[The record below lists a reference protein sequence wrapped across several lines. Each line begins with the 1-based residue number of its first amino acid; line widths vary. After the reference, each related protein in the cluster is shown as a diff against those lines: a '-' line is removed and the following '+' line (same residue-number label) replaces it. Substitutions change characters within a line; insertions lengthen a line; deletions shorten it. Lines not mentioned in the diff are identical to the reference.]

1 MGNDKTAKI
10 EGIGT
15 IEIQRRSIQNRYLRM
30 FIMFHSLPII
40 S

>member
-15 IEIQRRSIQNRYLRM
+15 IEIQRRSIQNKVPKDVYYV
-30 FIMFHSLPII
+30 P
-40 S
+40 